1 MTYVE
6 RKLPMPSTTAPLTT
20 LTSLPLNERNAQSI
34 IDLVVEQ
41 SAHLTLLTGTGTGYV
56 ICAGGRYAK
65 YGYAT
70 CRWIREVLKDDVPIE
85 LWVGSDESDH
95 PLPYGLGSHFSTVHI
110 RQADIPGGWPLKAR
124 AVLNSNFEKVIL
136 LDADCLPMVKASEVW
151 NSLTTLGLT
160 GALFFPDIGNHRK
173 SDWGYAA
180 LKLRA
185 GSIPEMEAG
194 QVIVDRV
201 RHARAVFLTDY
212 FNQHP
217 EFFYHHFHGDKD
229 LWALAFARLKI
240 PFSMGLPCENKGWG
254 LRHFLPEGTHYSDHL
269 IHIKNGQS
277 CPHPEYQ
284 RYLEEFEKL

>member
-1 MTYVE
+1 M
-6 RKLPMPSTTAPLTT
+6 STAPLAT
-20 LTSLPLNERNAQSI
+20 LTNLPLNERNAQSI
-34 IDLVVEQ
+34 IDLVVEA
-41 SAHLTLLTGTGTGYV
+41 SAATTLRGAGTGYV

-70 CRWIREVLKDDVPIE
+70 CRWIREVLKDDAPIE
-85 LWVGSDESDH
+85 WW
-95 PLPYGLGSHFSTVHI
+95 LGANETAAGTRALEISGVSLKV
-110 RQADIPGGWPLKAR
+110 ADIPGGWPLKAR
-124 AVLNSNFEKVIL
+124 AVLNSRFQRAIL
-136 LDADCLPMVKASEVW
+136 LDADCLPMVKAADAWTYAAS
-151 NSLTTLGLT
+151 

-180 LKLRA
+180 LKIRA

-201 RHARAVFLTDY
+201 RHAQAVFLVDY

-217 EFFYHHFHGDKD
+217 EFFYQHHLGDKD
-229 LWALAFARLKI
+229 LWGMAFARLKI
-240 PFSMGLPCENKGWG
+240 PFSTGLPCENKGWG
-254 LRHFLPEGTHYSDHL
+254 LRHFLPDGTHYSDHL

-284 RYLEEFEKL
+284 GYLEDFDKL